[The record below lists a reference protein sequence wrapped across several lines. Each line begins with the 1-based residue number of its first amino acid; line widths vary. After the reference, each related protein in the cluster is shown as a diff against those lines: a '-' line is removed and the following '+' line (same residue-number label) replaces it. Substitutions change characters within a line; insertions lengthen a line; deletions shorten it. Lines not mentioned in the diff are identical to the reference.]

1 MFLNPDKVE
10 LAQRSLEREATV
22 QANSLTVKTTPAFSI
37 YFFKNLEN
45 SYSFRNILNIAN
57 LSKHWQTWFCSLF
70 LVSVPVFFEAPLVR
84 YAPWLSLIFTVGW
97 LAIAKHLQE
106 EPKTN
111 SESRIWGSLIWG
123 FSLTWL
129 CGSLYWGW
137 LRWEPAYHV
146 PVEALALPWAIWATR
161 QDSHRVGGWFYIGSL
176 LGTAIT
182 DLYFYITHLFPDWQS
197 LMQVESDLSLAQPIL
212 KNALALVET
221 PWGMTWACV
230 LAAMLLLIGNRA
242 MRSTNLAHWAFG
254 GAVLGTIFV
263 DLLFFGV
270 AILG

>member
-10 LAQRSLEREATV
+10 LEERTLARSTSTV
-22 QANSLTVKTTPAFSI
+22 QALPLTVKVTSAFPQ
-37 YFFKNLEN
+37 Y
-45 SYSFRNILNIAN
+45 
-57 LSKHWQTWFCSLF
+57 LSQYLLAAASLLQHWRVWFAALF

-84 YAPWLSLIFTVGW
+84 YAPWLSLICTVGW
-97 LAIAKHLQE
+97 LAIAKHLRE
-106 EPKTN
+106 ETKTKT
-111 SESRIWGSLIWG
+111 WGSLVWG

-161 QDSHRVGGWFYIGSL
+161 QDTYRVGGWFYIGSL
-176 LGTAIT
+176 MGTAIT
-182 DLYFYITHLFPDWQS
+182 DLYFYITHLFPHWQA

-221 PWGMTWACV
+221 PWGMTWACI
-230 LAAMLLLIGNRA
+230 LAALLLVTGNRA
-242 MRSTNLAHWAFG
+242 MRSPQLGYWAFG

-263 DLLFFGV
+263 DLIFFIV
-270 AILG
+270 AIVN

>member
-10 LAQRSLEREATV
+10 LEERTLARSTSTV
-22 QANSLTVKTTPAFSI
+22 QALPLTANVPSAFPQYLSQYLLSLASLVQ
-37 YFFKNLEN
+37 
-45 SYSFRNILNIAN
+45 
-57 LSKHWQTWFCSLF
+57 HWRVWFAALF

-84 YAPWLSLIFTVGW
+84 YAPWLSLICTVGW
-97 LAIAKHLQE
+97 LAIAKHLQAD
-106 EPKTN
+106 PKTK
-111 SESRIWGSLIWG
+111 IWGSLVWG

-161 QDSHRVGGWFYIGSL
+161 QDAYRVGGWFYIGSL

-182 DLYFYITHLFPDWQS
+182 DFYFYIANLFPNWKA
-197 LMQVESDLSLAQPIL
+197 LMQVEANISLAQPIL
-212 KNALALVET
+212 KSALALVET
-221 PWGMTWACV
+221 PWGMTWACA
-230 LAAMLLLIGNRA
+230 LAALLLMTGNRA
-242 MRSTNLAHWAFG
+242 MRSPDLGYWAFG

-263 DLLFFGV
+263 DLLFFSV

>member
-1 MFLNPDKVE
+1 MFLSPDKVE
-10 LAQRSLEREATV
+10 LEERPLVRTAVQVMPFTSNVTSASSQYLSQYLLATASLL
-22 QANSLTVKTTPAFSI
+22 Q
-37 YFFKNLEN
+37 
-45 SYSFRNILNIAN
+45 
-57 LSKHWQTWFCSLF
+57 HWRVWFTSLF

-84 YAPWLSLIFTVGW
+84 YAPWLSLICTVGW
-97 LAIAKHLQE
+97 LAIAKHLQAD
-106 EPKTN
+106 PKSKT
-111 SESRIWGSLIWG
+111 WGSLIWG

-161 QDSHRVGGWFYIGSL
+161 QDSYRVGGWFYIGSL

-182 DLYFYITHLFPDWQS
+182 DFYFYITHLFPHWQA
-197 LMQVESDLSLAQPIL
+197 LMQVESDVSLATPIL

-221 PWGMTWACV
+221 PWGMIWACI
-230 LAAMLLLIGNRA
+230 LAALLLIAGNKA
-242 MRSTNLAHWAFG
+242 MRSTQLGYWAFG

-263 DLLFFGV
+263 DLLFFAV
-270 AILG
+270 AILN

>member
-10 LAQRSLEREATV
+10 LEDCTLARSTPTV
-22 QANSLTVKTTPAFSI
+22 QAIPLTANVTSAFPQYLSQYLLAATSL
-37 YFFKNLEN
+37 LQ
-45 SYSFRNILNIAN
+45 
-57 LSKHWQTWFCSLF
+57 HWRVWFAALF

-84 YAPWLSLIFTVGW
+84 YAPWLSLICTVGW
-97 LAIAKHLQE
+97 LAIAKHLRE
-106 EPKTN
+106 EPKTKT
-111 SESRIWGSLIWG
+111 WGSLIWG

-161 QDSHRVGGWFYIGSL
+161 QDTYRVGGWFYIGSL

-182 DLYFYITHLFPDWQS
+182 DLYFYITHLFPHWQA

-212 KNALALVET
+212 KNALVLVET
-221 PWGMTWACV
+221 PWGMTWACI
-230 LAAMLLLIGNRA
+230 LAALLLVTGNRA
-242 MRSTNLAHWAFG
+242 MRSPQLGYWAFG

-263 DLLFFGV
+263 DLLFFTV
-270 AILG
+270 AIIN

>member
-10 LAQRSLEREATV
+10 LEERTLARSTSTV
-22 QANSLTVKTTPAFSI
+22 QALPLTANVSSAFPQYLSQYLLAIASLVQ
-37 YFFKNLEN
+37 
-45 SYSFRNILNIAN
+45 
-57 LSKHWQTWFCSLF
+57 HWRVWFAALF

-84 YAPWLSLIFTVGW
+84 YAPWLSLICTVGW
-97 LAIAKHLQE
+97 LAIAKHLQAD
-106 EPKTN
+106 PKNKT
-111 SESRIWGSLIWG
+111 WGSLVWG

-161 QDSHRVGGWFYIGSL
+161 QDAYRVGGLFYIGSL

-182 DLYFYITHLFPDWQS
+182 DLYFYITHLFPHWQA
-197 LMQVESDLSLAQPIL
+197 LMQVESDISLAKPIL

-221 PWGMTWACV
+221 PWGMTWACI
-230 LAAMLLLIGNRA
+230 LAAFLLITGNKA
-242 MRSTNLAHWAFG
+242 MRSPDLGYWAFG

-263 DLLFFGV
+263 DLLFFSV

>member
-1 MFLNPDKVE
+1 LFLSPDRVE
-10 LAQRSLEREATV
+10 LEDRSLERTRSPVHGLALT
-22 QANSLTVKTTPAFSI
+22 ANITSAFPKYLLDTASL
-37 YFFKNLEN
+37 LQ
-45 SYSFRNILNIAN
+45 
-57 LSKHWQTWFCSLF
+57 HWKVWLASLF

-84 YAPWLSLIFTVGW
+84 QAPWLSLICTVGW

-106 EPKTN
+106 DPK
-111 SESRIWGSLIWG
+111 SKLWGSLIWG

-161 QDSHRVGGWFYIGSL
+161 NESHRVGGWFYIGSL
-176 LGTAIT
+176 LGTTIT
-182 DLYFYITHLFPDWQS
+182 DLYFYIAHLFPHWKA
-197 LMQVESDLSLAQPIL
+197 LMQVEADVSLAQPIL
-212 KNALALVET
+212 KNALTLVET

-230 LAAMLLLIGNRA
+230 LAALLLIVGNRA
-242 MRSTNLAHWAFG
+242 MRSQNVCYWSFG

-263 DLLFFGV
+263 DLLFFSI

>member
-10 LAQRSLEREATV
+10 LEERTLARSTSTV
-22 QANSLTVKTTPAFSI
+22 QALPLTANVPSAFPQYLSQYLLALASLVQ
-37 YFFKNLEN
+37 
-45 SYSFRNILNIAN
+45 
-57 LSKHWQTWFCSLF
+57 HWRVWFAALF

-84 YAPWLSLIFTVGW
+84 YAPWLSLICTVGW
-97 LAIAKHLQE
+97 LAIAKHLQAD
-106 EPKTN
+106 PKTK
-111 SESRIWGSLIWG
+111 IWGSLVWG

-161 QDSHRVGGWFYIGSL
+161 QDVYRVGGWFYIGSL

-182 DLYFYITHLFPDWQS
+182 DFYFYIANLFPNWKA
-197 LMQVESDLSLAQPIL
+197 LMQVEANISLAQPIL
-212 KNALALVET
+212 KSALALVET
-221 PWGMTWACV
+221 PWGMTWACA
-230 LAAMLLLIGNRA
+230 LAALLLITGNRA
-242 MRSTNLAHWAFG
+242 MRSPDLGYWAFG

-263 DLLFFGV
+263 DLLFFSV

>member
-1 MFLNPDKVE
+1 MFLSPDRVE
-10 LAQRSLEREATV
+10 LEERSLERTRSPVQAMSLTENITSAFPQYLLATV
-22 QANSLTVKTTPAFSI
+22 SL
-37 YFFKNLEN
+37 LQ
-45 SYSFRNILNIAN
+45 
-57 LSKHWQTWFCSLF
+57 HWQVWLASLF

-84 YAPWLSLIFTVGW
+84 YAPWLSLICTVGW
-97 LAIAKHLQE
+97 LAIAKHLQSD
-106 EPKTN
+106 PK
-111 SESRIWGSLIWG
+111 SQLWGSLIWG

-161 QDSHRVGGWFYIGSL
+161 HDSHRVGGWFYIGSL
-176 LGTAIT
+176 FGTTIT
-182 DLYFYITHLFPDWQS
+182 DLYFYIAHLFPHWQA
-197 LMQVESDLSLAQPIL
+197 LMQVEANISLAQPIL
-212 KNALALVET
+212 KNALTLVET

-230 LAAMLLLIGNRA
+230 LAALLLLTGNKA
-242 MRSTNLAHWAFG
+242 MRSPILGYWAFG

-263 DLLFFGV
+263 DLLFFSL

>member
-1 MFLNPDKVE
+1 MFLSPDRVE
-10 LAQRSLEREATV
+10 LEERSLARARSPV
-22 QANSLTVKTTPAFSI
+22 QAKSFTESITSAFPQYLLATAS
-37 YFFKNLEN
+37 
-45 SYSFRNILNIAN
+45 
-57 LSKHWQTWFCSLF
+57 LSKHWQVWLASLF

-84 YAPWLSLIFTVGW
+84 SAPWFSLICTVGW

-106 EPKTN
+106 SPK
-111 SESRIWGSLIWG
+111 SKLWGSLIWG

-161 QDSHRVGGWFYIGSL
+161 HDSHRVGGWFYIGSL
-176 LGTAIT
+176 IGTTIT
-182 DLYFYITHLFPDWQS
+182 DFYFYIAHLFPHWQA
-197 LMQVESDLSLAQPIL
+197 LMQVEADTSLAQPIL
-212 KNALALVET
+212 KNALTLVET
-221 PWGMTWACV
+221 PWGMTWACI
-230 LAAMLLLIGNRA
+230 LAALLLIAGNRA
-242 MRSTNLAHWAFG
+242 MRSPDLGYWAFG

-263 DLLFFGV
+263 DLLFFSV

>member
-1 MFLNPDKVE
+1 MFLSPDRVE
-10 LAQRSLEREATV
+10 LEERSLARARSPV
-22 QANSLTVKTTPAFSI
+22 QAKSFTESITSAFPQYLLATAS
-37 YFFKNLEN
+37 
-45 SYSFRNILNIAN
+45 
-57 LSKHWQTWFCSLF
+57 LSKHWQVWLVSLF

-84 YAPWLSLIFTVGW
+84 SAPWFSLICTVGW

-106 EPKTN
+106 SPK
-111 SESRIWGSLIWG
+111 SKLWGSLIWG

-161 QDSHRVGGWFYIGSL
+161 HDSHRVGGWFYIGSL
-176 LGTAIT
+176 IGTSIT
-182 DLYFYITHLFPDWQS
+182 DLYFYIAHLFPHWQA
-197 LMQVESDLSLAQPIL
+197 LMQVEANVSLAQPIL
-212 KNALALVET
+212 KSALNLVET
-221 PWGMTWACV
+221 PWGMTWACI
-230 LAAMLLLIGNRA
+230 LAALLLIAGNRA
-242 MRSTNLAHWAFG
+242 MRSPDFGYWAFG

-263 DLLFFGV
+263 DLLFFSV

>member
-1 MFLNPDKVE
+1 LFLSPDKVE
-10 LAQRSLEREATV
+10 LEERPLVRTTV
-22 QANSLTVKTTPAFSI
+22 QVMPFTANVSSAFPQYLSQYLLATASL
-37 YFFKNLEN
+37 
-45 SYSFRNILNIAN
+45 
-57 LSKHWQTWFCSLF
+57 LSHWRMWFTSLF

-84 YAPWLSLIFTVGW
+84 YAPWLSLICTVGW
-97 LAIAKHLQE
+97 LAIAKYLQE
-106 EPKTN
+106 EPKTKT
-111 SESRIWGSLIWG
+111 WGSLIWG

>member
-10 LAQRSLEREATV
+10 LEERTLARSTSTV
-22 QANSLTVKTTPAFSI
+22 QALPLTVKVTSAFPQ
-37 YFFKNLEN
+37 Y
-45 SYSFRNILNIAN
+45 
-57 LSKHWQTWFCSLF
+57 LSQYLLAAASLLQHWRVWFAGLF

-84 YAPWLSLIFTVGW
+84 YAPWLSLICTVGW
-97 LAIAKHLQE
+97 LAIAKHLRE
-106 EPKTN
+106 ETKTKT
-111 SESRIWGSLIWG
+111 WGSLVWG

-161 QDSHRVGGWFYIGSL
+161 QDTYCVGGWFYIGSL

-182 DLYFYITHLFPDWQS
+182 DLYFYITHLFPHWQA

-221 PWGMTWACV
+221 PWGMTWACI
-230 LAAMLLLIGNRA
+230 LAALLLVTGNRA
-242 MRSTNLAHWAFG
+242 MRSPQLGYWAFG

-263 DLLFFGV
+263 DLLFFMV
-270 AILG
+270 AIAN